1 MEVAALCFG
10 PWLAVMVLLVTDVRP
25 TAASASLLVAPDRQ
39 QFFLYETV
47 TFSCESELGGGVL
60 HKLGGKLPQ
69 CSPSNQSYPNRSTCT
84 IKSVYPTDSGT
95 YVCVF
100 GGRPGSNI
108 ININVTE
115 ANVILE
121 SPALPVM
128 EGQAVSLN
136 CRSKMVTSGYT
147 AHFYKDGSYIGSSMS
162 MSMSIDTVSKSDE
175 GLYRCRIGGVGESA
189 ESWLS
194 ITDANVILESPALP
208 VMEGQPVSL
217 NCRSKTVTSGSTAD
231 FYKDGSHIG
240 SSPAGS
246 MSMSIDTV
254 SKSDE
259 GLYRCSIGGVG
270 ESAESWLSIT
280 EANVILESPALPVM
294 EGQAVSLSCRSKTVT
309 SGSAAHFYK
318 DGNYIGSSM
327 SMSMSIDTVSK
338 SDEGLYRCRIGG
350 VGESA
355 ESWLSITVANVI
367 LESPAL
373 PVMEGQPVS
382 LNCRSKTVTSG
393 STADFYKDG
402 SHIGSSPAGSM
413 SMSIDTVSKS
423 DEGLYRCRIGGVGE
437 SAESWLSVTGEISS
451 PAPPK
456 APSCPPCGSTP
467 WLWIVMTLVLAL
479 LLVMVGLHRCGK
491 ELRRRAPED
500 AAAYTGTLA
509 QYPVATNRKSDED
522 RLTPHSFDAPQE
534 PAESEY
540 YSIPDGHEITEEC
553 MYSVA
558 EL

>member
-355 ESWLSITVANVI
+355 ESWLSIT
-367 LESPAL
+367 
-373 PVMEGQPVS
+373 
-382 LNCRSKTVTSG
+382 
-393 STADFYKDG
+393 
-402 SHIGSSPAGSM
+402 
-413 SMSIDTVSKS
+413 
-423 DEGLYRCRIGGVGE
+423 
-437 SAESWLSVTGEISS
+437 GEISS

-491 ELRRRAPED
+491 ELRRRAKADFLSDGGRSGSEDQTTPED